1 MTLQRVWRF
10 RPFKRTENRGT
21 IASCGQLQLGPLFV
35 PMQPNRSD
43 SLSLPPRLDRPWVRP
58 LIGLAQRFRHLVPFA
73 LVGIS
78 GLLIN
83 SAILALA
90 TRSLGLQRLM
100 VSTVLATICSTTWNF
115 TLTEVWVFRDRRR
128 PGWPKRLAMFFIMNN
143 AALLIRGPLIYEL
156 TFGLGVH
163 YLISNILSIGVVTL
177 IRYLFSDAVI
187 WRAARRQEPPVAEEK
202 KVG

>member
-1 MTLQRVWRF
+1 
-10 RPFKRTENRGT
+10 
-21 IASCGQLQLGPLFV
+21 
-35 PMQPNRSD
+35 MQPHRSD
-43 SLSLPPRLDRPWVRP
+43 SLSLPPV
-58 LIGLAQRFRHLVPFA
+58 IGLAQRFRHLVPFA

-90 TRSLGLQRLM
+90 TRTLGLQLLM
-100 VSTVLATICSTTWNF
+100 VSTVLATVCSTTWNF

-128 PGWPKRLAMFFIMNN
+128 PGWPRRLAMFFIMNN

-163 YLISNILSIGVVTL
+163 YLISNVLSIGVVTL

-187 WRAARRQEPPVAEEK
+187 WRAARRREPPAVEEK
-202 KVG
+202 KIG